1 MKKFFNVFLTL
12 ALSVV
17 LFCSCANEGETQNPV
32 LDDGTYVSSAASK
45 NGDLT
50 VEMVV
55 EGGVISSLQVLSHSD
70 DVEYA
75 QKAIDE
81 LLPIIVENQ
90 SLGVDVISGATLTSR
105 GILAA
110 TANAIRE
117 AGPHPRDFGYVATG
131 EVANAQQ
138 LTIVGGTNG
147 DIVLSGEEVKGFEAL
162 DISTVSVN
170 SSGTEKTVEAKG
182 TLLQDILEANGLS
195 QLDYGSIILT
205 ASDGYSI
212 EVPSEVLETRDIII
226 AYEINGEEVDL
237 RTVVPD
243 ERAMYWVKF
252 ISKIELLDPKQ
263 AEEIKR
269 ISIIETNIFFSTEP
283 FGAMTPEDYNYN
295 GSIDKAVPL
304 NDAVLLGRSRKDE
317 FVTIVGLDGWS
328 KTERWELA
336 AAQYLKITGEHAPM
350 FIGPDLPE
358 GMRMKQ
364 TLMFKYGDE
373 CLLSGEMA
381 TLKLEEEQKPLTL
394 LSLLE
399 LAEMSYTEDDVI
411 SVMYGNGVFHV
422 VIPADEL
429 SKAEIKFE
437 DGKLLMNYYDEDS
450 MYNKDIS
457 EQILSMYLGD
467 LMG

>member
-1 MKKFFNVFLTL
+1 MKKKILYIL
-12 ALSVV
+12 AFIMTVGL
-17 LFCSCANEGETQNPV
+17 LCSCANGGETQNPV
-32 LDDGTYVSSAASK
+32 LDDGAYVTSAKSK
-45 NGDLT
+45 NGDLM

-55 EGGVISSLQVLSHSD
+55 ENGVISSLQVLSHSD

-81 LLPIIVENQ
+81 LPSIIVESQ

-110 TANAIRE
+110 AANAIRE

-147 DIVLSGEEVKGFEAL
+147 EITLTGEDVKGFEAV

-182 TLLQDILEANGLS
+182 TKLQDILEANGLS

-226 AYEINGEEVDL
+226 AYEVNGEEVDL

-263 AEEIKR
+263 AEQTKR
-269 ISIIETNIFFSTEP
+269 IAIIETHINLSTE
-283 FGAMTPEDYNYN
+283 PEDYNYN

-304 NDAVLLGRSRKDE
+304 NSAVLLGSSSEDE

-328 KTERWELA
+328 KTERFELA

-364 TLMFKYGDE
+364 TLMFKFGDE

-381 TLKLEEEQKPLTL
+381 IQKLEEEQKPLTL

-399 LAEMSYTEDDVI
+399 LAEFSYTEDDVI

-422 VIPADEL
+422 EISAKEL
-429 SKAEIKFE
+429 LKAEIKFE
-437 DGKLLMNYYDEDS
+437 DGKFLINYYDEDS

-457 EQILSMYLGD
+457 EQILSIYLVP
-467 LMG
+467 

>member
-1 MKKFFNVFLTL
+1 MKEIIMKKSIVYFLAF
-12 ALSVV
+12 ALSLV
-17 LFCSCANEGETQNPV
+17 LLCSCVNGGETQNPV
-32 LDDGTYVSSAASK
+32 LDDGTFQGTAKSK

-50 VEMVV
+50 VEMVI
-55 EGGVISSLQVLSHSD
+55 ENGVISSLQVLSHID

-75 QKAIDE
+75 QKAINE
-81 LLPIIVENQ
+81 LPPIIVENQ

-263 AEEIKR
+263 AEETKR
-269 ISIIETNIFFSTEP
+269 IAIIETHINLSID
-283 FGAMTPEDYNYN
+283 PEDYNYN

-304 NDAVLLGRSRKDE
+304 NDAVLLGSSNEDE
-317 FVTIVGLDGWS
+317 FVMIVGLDGWS

-457 EQILSMYLGD
+457 EQILSIYVGE